1 MSTPERRYY
10 LGEVRVMTP
19 EGGGNTR
26 ICGYGAV
33 FNKRSENLGGFR
45 EIIMPGAFDSCMDN
59 DVRALFNHDSNII
72 LGRTASNTLTLATD
86 DTGLSY
92 DIVAPDTQMIKDMVL
107 APMSRG
113 DISQSS
119 FQFTVARDGE
129 NWYQDDEG
137 IVIREIH
144 QCSRLFDIGPV
155 TFPAYPDAT
164 SAKRNL
170 DEFLNNQNELKKALT
185 SKRSRERLLTV
196 IGG

>member
-10 LGEVRVMTP
+10 LGEVRAITP
-19 EGGGNTR
+19 DGSGDTR
-26 ICGYGAV
+26 IVGYGAV

-45 EIIMPGAFDSCMDN
+45 EIIMPGAFDSCLKD

-72 LGRTASNTLTLATD
+72 LGRTTSNTLTLSKD
-86 DTGLSY
+86 DNGLSY
-92 DIVAPDTQMIKDMVL
+92 EIMAPDTQMIKDMVL
-107 APMSRG
+107 APMARG
-113 DISQSS
+113 DITQSS

-144 QCSRLFDIGPV
+144 QISRLFDIGPV

-170 DEFLNNQNELKKALT
+170 DEFLSNQKELQKALT
-185 SKRSRERLLTV
+185 SKRSRERYLTV

>member
-10 LGEVRVMTP
+10 LGEVRTVTP
-19 EGGGNTR
+19 EEGGNTR
-26 ICGYGAV
+26 IIGYGAV

-45 EIIMPGAFDSCMDN
+45 EIIMPGAFDSCLQD

-72 LGRTASNTLTLATD
+72 LGRTTSNTLTLSND
-86 DTGLSY
+86 ETGLGY
-92 DIVAPDTQMIKDMVL
+92 NIIAPDTQMIKDMVL
-107 APMSRG
+107 APMARG
-113 DISQSS
+113 DITQSS

-144 QCSRLFDIGPV
+144 QVSRLFDIGPV

-170 DEFLNNQNELKKALT
+170 DEFLTQTELKKALT
-185 SKRSRERLLTV
+185 SKRARERYLTG

>member
-10 LGEVRVMTP
+10 LGEVRTVTP
-19 EGGGNTR
+19 EEGGTR
-26 ICGYGAV
+26 IIGYGAV

-45 EIIMPGAFDSCMDN
+45 EIIMPGAFDSCLQD

-72 LGRTASNTLTLATD
+72 LGRTTSNTLTLSND
-86 DTGLSY
+86 ENGLGY
-92 DIVAPDTQMIKDMVL
+92 NIIAPDTQMIKDMVL
-107 APMSRG
+107 APMARG
-113 DISQSS
+113 DITQSS
-119 FQFTVARDGE
+119 FQFTVAHDGE

-144 QCSRLFDIGPV
+144 QVSRLFDIGPV

-170 DEFLNNQNELKKALT
+170 DEFLTQTELKKALT
-185 SKRSRERLLTV
+185 SKRTRERYLTV